1 MTRTFF
7 VKIEGIYCQHCRL
20 TISSF
25 IKKADSDSKVKISGS
40 IAQVVSEKL
49 SIQDIVDAVIRA
61 GYKTKPEWISEGFN
75 KWRLLQFL
83 QLAGLLALILLLR
96 FAMKGILGYDILNVI
111 PVIDEG
117 ASLPALLLAGFL
129 TSFHCVGMCGTINLA
144 VSKTSANAFLY
155 NGGRIF
161 CYGAVGFFAGL
172 AGKTLS
178 VNQTVLS
185 ILIILLSFFMLI
197 FGLSMAGFFSITFK
211 HRILPASLK
220 TSSVF
225 LTGILNGF
233 MPCTPLIA
241 MQLYAVS
248 TANPVRGFL
257 SMLMFGLGTLPV
269 MLGVSFF
276 QNFFARKKEILQK
289 ILSAFILLL
298 AFSMLLRGLT
308 GLGLKGFSGGQSV
321 KNPAKN
327 WKLAEL
333 SSDGKSQKVEI
344 NLSYDGYENFAVKKG
359 IPVTFIINAEEDFI
373 TGCNNRVISNDF
385 GFDKT
390 LQPGKNEIDFLPE
403 KKGTYIYSCWMY
415 MLKNK
420 INVYEE

>member
-83 QLAGLLALILLLR
+83 QLAGILALILLLR

-144 VSKTSANAFLY
+144 VSKTSENAFLY

-308 GLGLKGFSGGQSV
+308 GLGLKGLSGGQAV
-321 KNPAKN
+321 KNLPKN
-327 WKLAEL
+327 WKVAEL

>member
-61 GYKTKPEWISEGFN
+61 GYKTKAEWISEGFN
-75 KWRLLQFL
+75 KWRLWQFL
-83 QLAGLLALILLLR
+83 QLAGLLALILLFR
-96 FAMKGILGYDILNVI
+96 FVLKGILGYDILNVI

-144 VSKTSANAFLY
+144 VSKTSINAFLY

-197 FGLSMAGFFSITFK
+197 FGFSMAGFFSITFK
-211 HRILPASLK
+211 HRILPAGLK

-276 QNFFARKKEILQK
+276 QNFFARKKEIL
-289 ILSAFILLL
+289 
-298 AFSMLLRGLT
+298 
-308 GLGLKGFSGGQSV
+308 
-321 KNPAKN
+321 
-327 WKLAEL
+327 
-333 SSDGKSQKVEI
+333 
-344 NLSYDGYENFAVKKG
+344 
-359 IPVTFIINAEEDFI
+359 
-373 TGCNNRVISNDF
+373 
-385 GFDKT
+385 
-390 LQPGKNEIDFLPE
+390 
-403 KKGTYIYSCWMY
+403 
-415 MLKNK
+415 
-420 INVYEE
+420 